1 MSKSVKGKIV
11 DNVLVAMMPYIE
23 AETLHML
30 EQILMNELAK
40 VQMQE
45 ITTLPIEYKGDVIEK
60 NEYIIKLFL
69 VKKKRLKAKTKKEYL
84 NSIKRLIT
92 AIEYKSLD
100 QMDENDIE
108 WYLNVYERRNVASGG
123 NINKPTTVNNEMRF
137 LSAFFSWMRK
147 AKLISENPVECV
159 EPMKV
164 ILKQIDY
171 YSDEEIARL
180 RDACKNIRERAILEV
195 FRSTGARVGEIA
207 DITLDQVN
215 LDTGDIVIIGE
226 KGGRART
233 IFLDSVSRYYYKM
246 YLATRTDP
254 NPAMFV
260 HSCAPYEQMSTCGFR
275 GIFKI
280 IKRQAG
286 LQIRV
291 YPHKFRK
298 TLGMNLLNKGVGM
311 DVIKE
316 IMGHQS
322 MAVTSTYYAQA
333 TLETVRYEKL
343 KVA

>member
-11 DNVLVAMMPYIE
+11 DNVLVAMMPYLE
-23 AETLHML
+23 AEPLHML
-30 EQILMNELAK
+30 ERVLMDELSK
-40 VQMQE
+40 VQLNE
-45 ITTLPIEYKGDVIEK
+45 INTLPVEYKGNAMEK

-69 VKKKRLKAKTKKEYL
+69 IKKKRLKAKTKTDYL
-84 NSIKRLIT
+84 NAIKRLIM
-92 AIEYKSLD
+92 AVDYKPLD

-108 WYLNVYERRNVASGG
+108 WYLNVYERRNVSSGG
-123 NINKPTTVNNEMRF
+123 NLNKPSTVNNEMRF

-147 AKLISENPVECV
+147 AKLISDNPVECV

-164 ILKQIDY
+164 TLKQIDY
-171 YSDEEIARL
+171 FSDDEMARL

-195 FRSTGARVGEIA
+195 FRSTGARVGEITE
-207 DITLDQVN
+207 ITLDQIDLN
-215 LDTGDIVIIGE
+215 TGDIVIIGE

-233 IFLDSVSRYYYKM
+233 IFLDAVARYYYKL
-246 YLATRTDP
+246 YLSTRTDQ

-260 HSCAPYEQMSTCGFR
+260 HSCAPYEQMGTCGFR
-275 GIFKI
+275 SIFKT
-280 IKRQAG
+280 IKKQAG

-333 TLETVRYEKL
+333 TIETVRYEKL